1 MPTYYSEVSNVDC
14 DAPALPAIEGD
25 GEVSFIWTLR
35 TANMHLTVVPNEDVF
50 GTK

>member
-1 MPTYYSEVSNVDC
+1 MLL
-14 DAPALPAIEGD
+14 PALPAIKRD

-35 TANMHLTVVPNEDVF
+35 TADMQLAVVPNEDVL

>member
-1 MPTYYSEVSNVDC
+1 MSVIDS
-14 DAPALPAIEGD
+14 DASALPAIERD

-35 TANMHLTVVPNEDVF
+35 TADMQLTVVPNEDVF